1 MAFASVLYSAYT
13 KEQLQFKGRTRTAP
27 LPAVVPAAAPRFVT
41 YPGKVELGL
50 LLPVDL
56 LAVVDVG
63 EIGLSTLTDV
73 LPQFPVDVPCKLQ
86 LGVQFLVPVLEF
98 FDPRQ

>member
-27 LPAVVPAAAPRFVT
+27 LPAVLPAAAPRFVT

-63 EIGLSTLTDV
+63 EIGLGALTDV
-73 LPQFPVDVPCKLQ
+73 LPQFPVGVPCKLQ
-86 LGVQFLVPVLEF
+86 LGVQLLVPVLEF
-98 FDPRQ
+98 FDPGQ

>member
-1 MAFASVLYSAYT
+1 MASASVLYSAYT

-27 LPAVVPAAAPRFVT
+27 LPAVVPAVAPRFVT

-73 LPQFPVDVPCKLQ
+73 LPQFPDGVPSELQ

-98 FDPRQ
+98 FDPCQ

>member
-1 MAFASVLYSAYT
+1 MQWAIAF
-13 KEQLQFKGRTRTAP
+13 
-27 LPAVVPAAAPRFVT
+27 PAEGYGAACPARVPAAAPRFVT

-63 EIGLSTLTDV
+63 EIGLGTLTDV

-98 FDPRQ
+98 FDAGQ